1 MLTIK
6 QIRDDKAA
14 AIAKLAKKGVDAAPV
29 IDKIIE
35 LDDRRRAI
43 QVELDNMLAA
53 QNKAAKEIGMLMGQ
67 GRRDEA
73 EQAKA
78 NVAELKKKSVELQA
92 ESANVQEELNA
103 AIVSL
108 PNFPAD
114 IVPEGRTAEDNVVV
128 KLEENYTE
136 LPENPLPHW
145 ELARKYDII
154 DFELGVKL
162 TGAGFPVYKGKG
174 ARLQRALINYFL
186 DHNTA
191 AGYQE
196 VEPPIMVNEASGF
209 GTGQL
214 PDKEGQMYHATAD
227 NFYLVPTAEVPVTNI
242 FRDVILDESDFPV
255 KVTAY
260 TPCFRREAG
269 SYGKDVRGLNRLH
282 QFDKVEIVQLAL
294 PEKSYE
300 ALDGMVAHVEQLVR
314 SLGLPYRILRLC
326 GGDMSFTS
334 ALTYDFEVYSEAQ
347 KRWLEVSSVS
357 NFESFQANRLKL
369 RYRSA
374 DKKTQLAHTLNGS
387 SLALPRIVAA
397 LLENNQTENGIRI
410 PEVLVPYTG
419 FDMID

>member
-14 AIAKLAKKGVDAAPV
+14 AIAKLAKKGVDAAPI

-43 QVELDNMLAA
+43 QVELDTMLAA

-78 NVAELKKKSVELQA
+78 NVAELKKKSAELQV
-92 ESANVQEELNA
+92 ESTNVQEELNA

-108 PNFPAD
+108 PNFPAE

-128 KLEENYTE
+128 KLVENYSE

-186 DHNTA
+186 DHNTS
-191 AGYQE
+191 AGYLE

-300 ALDGMVAHVEQLVR
+300 ALDGMVAHVEQLVKA
-314 SLGLPYRILRLC
+314 LGLPYRILRLC